1 MNLPESRMQN
11 RSMLP
16 HDVFASVV
24 RHAPLVSIDL
34 VIRNPR
40 GEILVGFRR
49 NRPAQGYW
57 FVPGGRIGKGE
68 RIAEAFARITR
79 GELGM
84 EHRIENAAFLGVF
97 EHIYE
102 DNFSGDPSFGTH
114 YVVLG
119 YAFAADPTALSP
131 PPDQHDTYL
140 WLPEADVVARED
152 VHEYTKRYFVRA
164 DPLTSAQAQ

>member
-1 MNLPESRMQN
+1 MQN
-11 RSMLP
+11 CSMLP
-16 HDVFASVV
+16 HDVFSSIV

-79 GELGM
+79 GELGT
-84 EHRIENAAFLGVF
+84 EHRIENAVFLGVF

-102 DNFSGDPSFGTH
+102 DNFSGDPSFG
-114 YVVLG
+114 
-119 YAFAADPTALSP
+119 PTMSYSAMPSP
-131 PPDQHDTYL
+131 QIRLRSHHRRTSITPISGCRRLTL
-140 WLPEADVVARED
+140 WRGR
-152 VHEYTKRYFVRA
+152 TCMSTRSG
-164 DPLTSAQAQ
+164 TSSKPINY